1 MAHISNCAK
10 TEKSVKKLSEKERG
24 RPKKTTGYK
33 TVKDICRNYKT
44 VKDICRNYKT
54 VKDICGNNLS
64 PYMVSLVTGS

>member
-44 VKDICRNYKT
+44 VKDIC
-54 VKDICGNNLS
+54 GNNLS